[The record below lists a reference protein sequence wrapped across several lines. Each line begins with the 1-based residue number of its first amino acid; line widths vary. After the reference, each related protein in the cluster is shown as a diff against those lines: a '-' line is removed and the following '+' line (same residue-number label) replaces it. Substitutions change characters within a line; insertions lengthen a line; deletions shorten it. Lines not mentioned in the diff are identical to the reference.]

1 MLGLLIND
9 KEKMELEY
17 LLKREMDE
25 ILFDL
30 QDDRIDHIVKRAINE
45 KYNILFR
52 LFKRGE
58 HRGGNPNVYEG
69 EIEFIQVESVMKVKS
84 ELNSKNLLTI
94 DLYAGIL

>member
-52 LFKRGE
+52 LFKRVSTE
-58 HRGGNPNVYEG
+58 E
-69 EIEFIQVESVMKVKS
+69 EILMYMKGKS
-84 ELNSKNLLTI
+84 NLTKWNQS
-94 DLYAGIL
+94 

>member
-52 LFKRGE
+52 LFKRVSTE
-58 HRGGNPNVYEG
+58 E
-69 EIEFIQVESVMKVKS
+69 EILMYIKGKS
-84 ELNSKNLLTI
+84 NLSKWNQS
-94 DLYAGIL
+94 

>member
-30 QDDRIDHIVKRAINE
+30 QDDRIDHLVKRNKE

-52 LFKRGE
+52 LFKRVSTE
-58 HRGGNPNVYEG
+58 EECLMYMRVKTNLTKGN
-69 EIEFIQVESVMKVKS
+69 QS
-84 ELNSKNLLTI
+84 
-94 DLYAGIL
+94 

>member
-30 QDDRIDHIVKRAINE
+30 QDDRIDHLVKRAINE

-52 LFKRGE
+52 LFKRVGTE
-58 HRGGNPNVYEG
+58 EECLMYMRGKTN
-69 EIEFIQVESVMKVKS
+69 
-84 ELNSKNLLTI
+84 LSKWNQS
-94 DLYAGIL
+94 

>member
-17 LLKREMDE
+17 LIKREMDE

-30 QDDRIDHIVKRAINE
+30 QDDRIDHLVKRAINE

-52 LFKRGE
+52 LFKRVSTE
-58 HRGGNPNVYEG
+58 E
-69 EIEFIQVESVMKVKS
+69 EILMYMKGKS
-84 ELNSKNLLTI
+84 NLSKWNQS
-94 DLYAGIL
+94 

>member
-30 QDDRIDHIVKRAINE
+30 QDDRIDHLVKRAINE

-52 LFKRGE
+52 LFKRVSTEEEILMYVKGK
-58 HRGGNPNVYEG
+58 PN
-69 EIEFIQVESVMKVKS
+69 
-84 ELNSKNLLTI
+84 LSKWNQS
-94 DLYAGIL
+94 

>member
-30 QDDRIDHIVKRAINE
+30 QDDRIDHLVKRAINE

-52 LFKRGE
+52 LFKRVSTE
-58 HRGGNPNVYEG
+58 E
-69 EIEFIQVESVMKVKS
+69 EILMYMKGKS
-84 ELNSKNLLTI
+84 NLSKWNQS
-94 DLYAGIL
+94 

>member
-52 LFKRGE
+52 LFKRMSTE
-58 HRGGNPNVYEG
+58 E
-69 EIEFIQVESVMKVKS
+69 EILMYMKGKS
-84 ELNSKNLLTI
+84 NLSKWNQS
-94 DLYAGIL
+94 

>member
-17 LLKREMDE
+17 LLKREMDD

-52 LFKRGE
+52 LFKRVSTE
-58 HRGGNPNVYEG
+58 E
-69 EIEFIQVESVMKVKS
+69 EILMYMKGKS
-84 ELNSKNLLTI
+84 NLSKWNQS
-94 DLYAGIL
+94 

>member
-52 LFKRGE
+52 LFKRVSTE
-58 HRGGNPNVYEG
+58 D
-69 EIEFIQVESVMKVKS
+69 EILMYMKGKS
-84 ELNSKNLLTI
+84 NLSK
-94 DLYAGIL
+94 

>member
-52 LFKRGE
+52 LFKRVSTE
-58 HRGGNPNVYEG
+58 E
-69 EIEFIQVESVMKVKS
+69 EILMYMKGKS
-84 ELNSKNLLTI
+84 NLSKWN
-94 DLYAGIL
+94 

>member
-30 QDDRIDHIVKRAINE
+30 QDDRIDHLVKRAINE

-52 LFKRGE
+52 LFKRVSTE
-58 HRGGNPNVYEG
+58 EQILMY
-69 EIEFIQVESVMKVKS
+69 MKGKTN
-84 ELNSKNLLTI
+84 LSKWNQS
-94 DLYAGIL
+94 

>member
-1 MLGLLIND
+1 MLGILIND

-30 QDDRIDHIVKRAINE
+30 QDDRIDHLVKRAINE

-52 LFKRGE
+52 LFKRVSTE
-58 HRGGNPNVYEG
+58 E
-69 EIEFIQVESVMKVKS
+69 EILMYMKGKS
-84 ELNSKNLLTI
+84 NLSKWNQS
-94 DLYAGIL
+94 

>member
-52 LFKRGE
+52 LFKRVSTE
-58 HRGGNPNVYEG
+58 E
-69 EIEFIQVESVMKVKS
+69 EILMYMKGQS
-84 ELNSKNLLTI
+84 NLSKWNQS
-94 DLYAGIL
+94 

>member
-9 KEKMELEY
+9 KEKMKLEY

-30 QDDRIDHIVKRAINE
+30 QDDRIDHLVKRAINE

-52 LFKRGE
+52 LFKRVSTE
-58 HRGGNPNVYEG
+58 E
-69 EIEFIQVESVMKVKS
+69 EILMYMKGKS
-84 ELNSKNLLTI
+84 NLSKWNQS
-94 DLYAGIL
+94 

>member
-52 LFKRGE
+52 LFKRVSTE
-58 HRGGNPNVYEG
+58 E
-69 EIEFIQVESVMKVKS
+69 EILMYMKGKS
-84 ELNSKNLLTI
+84 NLSKWNQS
-94 DLYAGIL
+94 